1 MRRQGT
7 IIAIVLTILFE
18 TWSIEALKNRGPKKP
33 KPWEDPDRDTS
44 DDLLV
49 TKKVYFDIE
58 IDDEPIG
65 KIVIALFGE
74 TCPVTVQNFAALARG
89 GWKRDVSANL
99 FHRRVGLGY
108 SQEIHSYHHQIL

>member
-1 MRRQGT
+1 MLKTKLFFSLQMKQD
-7 IIAIVLTILFE
+7 IIIPIIVTILLGSYS
-18 TWSIEALKNRGPKKP
+18 TEALKNRGLKKS

-49 TKKVYFDIE
+49 TKKVFFDME
-58 IDDEPIG
+58 IDDEQIG

-89 GWKRDVSANL
+89 GWKRDVSLFNL
-99 FHRRVGLGY
+99 HK
-108 SQEIHSYHHQIL
+108 